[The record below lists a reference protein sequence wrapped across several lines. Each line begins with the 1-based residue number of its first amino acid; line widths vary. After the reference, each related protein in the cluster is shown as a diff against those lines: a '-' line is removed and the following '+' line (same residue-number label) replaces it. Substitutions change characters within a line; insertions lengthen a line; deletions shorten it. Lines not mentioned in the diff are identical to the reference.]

1 MTRLRGLILLEPDM
15 AQPAERVPRPVPP
28 GLAVLAVT
36 VGRRV
41 QRRRGPRLRAARQEP
56 REAVDELV
64 REEYRYAEDCSLE
77 ADLGLGLGLLQALVF
92 CPCMVV
98 YISGALL
105 DFGV

>member
-41 QRRRGPRLRAARQEP
+41 QRRRGPRLRAARQKP
-56 REAVDELV
+56 SEAVHEFVGKEDC
-64 REEYRYAEDCSLE
+64 YAENCSLE
-77 ADLGLGLGLLQALVF
+77 AYLCLDLGLLQALGF
-92 CPCMVV
+92 CPHVIV
-98 YISGALL
+98 YIPSALL
-105 DFGV
+105 DLGV

>member
-1 MTRLRGLILLEPDM
+1 MTRLRGLAFIAPDV
-15 AQPAERVPRPVPP
+15 AQPAERVPRPIPS
-28 GLAVLAVT
+28 GLPVLAVT

-77 ADLGLGLGLLQALVF
+77 ADLCLGLGLLQALVF
-92 CPCMVV
+92 CPCVVV
-98 YISGALL
+98 YIPGALL